1 MKKIMTKIM
10 GVVVI
15 TMKVGMVGLVVFKYK
30 TISLNQSNHLDYLT
44 HLTHP
49 RLRGKIKLLLVI
61 YERALTE
68 II

>member
-44 HLTHP
+44 HP